1 MSLREA
7 LRNML
12 VMIELELRRLR
23 HDRTELYF
31 RAVQPI
37 LWIVVFGPVM
47 SSARAIDTGGIPYT
61 DFITPGVMIQS
72 TTFLCIFY
80 GLMMVWERDS
90 GILKKLLVTPASRYA
105 TVVGRSMASGIRAI
119 FQALIIVPVALIMGV
134 RFVPN
139 AGYFA
144 LAMVIIFFASGGF
157 AAISIFVASFMKTRE
172 RFMGIGQAII
182 MPLFFASNALYP
194 VQMMPP
200 ALQYFSAVN
209 PMSYVVDAVRG
220 LLITAD
226 LSNLLIDVAAIAVF
240 DVVMF
245 ALASV
250 NFKRIIE

>member
-1 MSLREA
+1 MREA
-7 LRNML
+7 IRNMF

-47 SSARAIDTGGIPYT
+47 SSVRGIPTGGIPYT
-61 DFITPGVMIQS
+61 DFITPGVLIQS
-72 TTFLCIFY
+72 TTFLSIFY

-105 TVVGRSMASGIRAI
+105 TVIGRSMASGIRAI
-119 FQALIIVPVALIMGV
+119 FQGLIVVPFALLIGV

-139 AGYFA
+139 AAYFISA
-144 LAMVIIFFASGGF
+144 FVIIFFASGGF
-157 AAISIFVASFMKTRE
+157 AAISILVASFMKTRE

-194 VQMMPP
+194 VQMMPQ

-209 PMSYVVDAVRG
+209 PMSYVVDATRG
-220 LLITAD
+220 LMITGD
-226 LSNLLIDVAAIAVF
+226 LTNLLIDVAAVAVF
-240 DVVMF
+240 DTVMF
-245 ALASV
+245 ILASIS
-250 NFKRIIE
+250 FKRIIE

>member
-1 MSLREA
+1 
-7 LRNML
+7 ML

-47 SSARAIDTGGIPYT
+47 SSVKGIPTGGIPYT
-61 DFITPGVMIQS
+61 DFITPGVLIQS
-72 TTFLCIFY
+72 TTFLSIFY

-105 TVVGRSMASGIRAI
+105 TVIGRSMASGIRAI
-119 FQALIIVPVALIMGV
+119 FQGLIVVPFALLIGV

-139 AGYFA
+139 AAYFISA
-144 LAMVIIFFASGGF
+144 FVIIFFASGGF
-157 AAISIFVASFMKTRE
+157 AAISILVASFMKTRE

-194 VQMMPP
+194 VQMMPQ

-209 PMSYVVDAVRG
+209 PMSYVVDATRG
-220 LLITAD
+220 LMITGDLTNLI
-226 LSNLLIDVAAIAVF
+226 IDVAAVAVF
-240 DVVMF
+240 DTVMF
-245 ALASV
+245 ILASIS
-250 NFKRIIE
+250 FKRIIE